1 MIVLDEQLLGRG
13 IEHDLARWYRGK
25 VQFITDIRPHT
36 VIKDDAIPALLRQQ
50 SQPTFVTIN
59 VRDFWQRVP
68 GDPRYCL
75 VCFALSDARTR
86 VIPHA
91 LRAVF
96 RHPEFRTK
104 VHHMVQSPRI
114 CNTKRSY
121 HGCMRNEGLSTT
133 QAPQLKL

>member
-13 IEHDLARWYRGK
+13 IEHDIARWYRGK
-25 VQFITDIRPHT
+25 VQFITDIRPHP

-75 VCFALSDARTR
+75 VCFALSDARAR

-104 VHHMVQSPRI
+104 AQHMGKVIRV
-114 CNTKRSY
+114 THDAVSY
-121 HGCMRNEGLSTT
+121 YTSQASRVTTIVLEGC
-133 QAPQLKL
+133 

>member
-1 MIVLDEQLLGRG
+1 MVSGQ
-13 IEHDLARWYRGK
+13 

-75 VCFALSDARTR
+75 VCFAVPDSRTR
-86 VIPHA
+86 AIPHT
-91 LRAVF
+91 LRALC
-96 RHPEFRTK
+96 RRPEFRTK
-104 VHHMVQSPRI
+104 AHRMGKVIRVTHNALS
-114 CNTKRSY
+114 SY
-121 HGCMRNEGLSTT
+121 TSQARQVMTIAWEGC
-133 QAPQLKL
+133 

>member
-13 IEHDLARWYRGK
+13 IKHDIARWYRGK
-25 VQFITDIRPHT
+25 VHFITDIRPHT
-36 VIKDDAIPALLRQQ
+36 VIKDDAIPALLCQQ

-75 VCFALSDARTR
+75 VCFALSDARAR

-104 VHHMVQSPRI
+104 AQHMGKVIRV
-114 CNTKRSY
+114 THDAVSY
-121 HGCMRNEGLSTT
+121 YTSQASRVTTIVLEGC
-133 QAPQLKL
+133 